1 MRLDPS
7 FKAQFISSRSS
18 HEHDAIN
25 HITWPIRTLDQENE
39 DVDALSVR
47 HTQTWRIDTNPKP
60 FIHKYQNPFFS
71 INPTKATFYHQL
83 FWKHPLL
90 IKLTK
95 IWFSHL
101 PAAAISVDMATK
113 YIAYFPAVF
122 FLIFFI
128 FESLPF
134 SADAPQ
140 DLPSKAANAASCQNK
155 PRQKN
160 RQAVKITSAKSFTCH
175 DLKCFILDFCALN
188 KCHTYFGKINVCCTS
203 CNNWHYQCQLIQTK
217 ITLKTV
223 HAII

>member
-7 FKAQFISSRSS
+7 FKAQFISNRSS

-47 HTQTWRIDTNPKP
+47 HAQTWRIDTNPKP

-122 FLIFFI
+122 FSYFSFLN
-128 FESLPF
+128 LCPF
-134 SADAPQ
+134 QQTRHKTCLVRQQTPPPVRISRGKKTGRQ
-140 DLPSKAANAASCQNK
+140 SKSH
-155 PRQKN
+155 RQKVSL
-160 RQAVKITSAKSFTCH
+160 AMI
-175 DLKCFILDFCALN
+175 
-188 KCHTYFGKINVCCTS
+188 
-203 CNNWHYQCQLIQTK
+203 
-217 ITLKTV
+217 
-223 HAII
+223 

>member
-7 FKAQFISSRSS
+7 FKAQFISNRSS

-39 DVDALSVR
+39 DVDALSVLSVLKDR
-47 HTQTWRIDTNPKP
+47 HKSQTLYTQISKP
-60 FIHKYQNPFFS
+60 FFLNQSYESHFLPSALLKTPTLDKIDQDLIFTSSCSRHFSGHGHKIHSIFS
-71 INPTKATFYHQL
+71 CC
-83 FWKHPLL
+83 
-90 IKLTK
+90 
-95 IWFSHL
+95 
-101 PAAAISVDMATK
+101 V
-113 YIAYFPAVF
+113 